1 MASRTLAAC
10 NPMDQQTLDSFT
22 RLSDIL
28 DRLRKECPWDKVQ
41 TISSL
46 RYLTIEEV
54 FELSDA
60 IIALQSATDAKG
72 PSQEVCKELGDLIM
86 HILFYAK
93 IAEDEGLFSL
103 ADVLDGISDK
113 LVSRHPQIYGN
124 GVAEPWEKIKMSEG
138 RKSVLEGVP
147 TSLPSLNKAVRV
159 QEKVAGAGFDYDN
172 EPQAFEKVKEEYH
185 EFLESNSEEEFGDLL
200 FAIVKWGAM
209 RGVNADNALS
219 LANRKFAVRF
229 RWMEQHSPAPLSS
242 LSHDDLL
249 NLWQEAKANAPT

>member
-1 MASRTLAAC
+1 
-10 NPMDQQTLDSFT
+10 MDQQTLDSFT

-54 FELSDA
+54 FELSEA
-60 IIALQSATDAKG
+60 IIALQSASDTKG
-72 PSQEVCKELGDLIM
+72 SSQEVRKELGDLIM

-93 IAEDEGLFSL
+93 IAEDEGRFSL

-113 LVSRHPQIYGN
+113 LVSRHPHIYGN
-124 GVAEPWEKIKMSEG
+124 GVAEPWEKVKMREG

-219 LANRKFAVRF
+219 LANRKFAARF
-229 RWMEQHSPAPLSS
+229 RWMEDHSPVPLSS

-249 NLWQEAKANAPT
+249 NLWQEAKANAPI

>member
-1 MASRTLAAC
+1 
-10 NPMDQQTLDSFT
+10 MDQQTLDSFT

-46 RYLTIEEV
+46 RYLTVEEV
-54 FELSDA
+54 FELSEA
-60 IIALQSATDAKG
+60 IIALQSASDTKG
-72 PSQEVCKELGDLIM
+72 SSQEVRKELGDLIM

-113 LVSRHPQIYGN
+113 LVSRHPHIYGN
-124 GVAEPWEKIKMSEG
+124 GVAEPWEKVKMREG

-219 LANRKFAVRF
+219 LANRKFAARF
-229 RWMEQHSPAPLSS
+229 RWMEVHSPVPLSS
-242 LSHDDLL
+242 LSHDDLR
-249 NLWQEAKANAPT
+249 NLWQEAKANAPI

>member
-1 MASRTLAAC
+1 
-10 NPMDQQTLDSFT
+10 MDQQTLDSFT

-54 FELSDA
+54 FELSEA
-60 IIALQSATDAKG
+60 IIALQSASDTKG
-72 PSQEVCKELGDLIM
+72 SSQEVRKELGDLIM

-113 LVSRHPQIYGN
+113 LVSRHPHIYGN
-124 GVAEPWEKIKMSEG
+124 GVAEPWEKVKMREG

-219 LANRKFAVRF
+219 LANRKFAARF
-229 RWMEQHSPAPLSS
+229 RWMEDHSPVPLSS